1 MLLVSTSSQKKLSL
15 SLLVC
20 QAEQFILR
28 NWIRNSPG
36 YETRNESIY
45 ETVSYLCSGPIHLF
59 GGFGYETR
67 IRNWKLCRAE
77 RCVCRAKRCDDVRK
91 PSKPS
96 DNALHDLIL
105 PSFAV
110 KLSGYER
117 CVERSAAAK
126 HDASGNA
133 TTLSGSAPI
142 LWYLR
147 AVA

>member
-1 MLLVSTSSQKKLSL
+1 
-15 SLLVC
+15 
-20 QAEQFILR
+20 
-28 NWIRNSPG
+28 
-36 YETRNESIY
+36 
-45 ETVSYLCSGPIHLF
+45 
-59 GGFGYETR
+59 
-67 IRNWKLCRAE
+67 
-77 RCVCRAKRCDDVRK
+77 
-91 PSKPS
+91 
-96 DNALHDLIL
+96 LHDLVL
-105 PSFAV
+105 PPFAV

>member
-1 MLLVSTSSQKKLSL
+1 MNAKERESHLIRLHNSSH
-15 SLLVC
+15 
-20 QAEQFILR
+20 ET
-28 NWIRNSPG
+28 G
-36 YETRNESIY
+36 YETPP
-45 ETVSYLCSGPIHLF
+45 ETKLETKVFTKLF
-59 GGFGYETR
+59 RFCFLPNSLFWGFGYETR

-105 PSFAV
+105 PPFAV

-133 TTLSGSAPI
+133 TTLSGSARI